1 MYVHVCPCSVLV
13 CVCVSL
19 HLSVSVSECVRVYIY
34 GVHMCTI
41 HTHSVSE
48 QIVGLSGLLPLL
60 RITPGKSVVLSAPHP
75 SIGVSPSN
83 NK

>member
-19 HLSVSVSECVRVYIY
+19 HLSVSVSECVRVLYMY
-34 GVHMCTI
+34 MCTI

-75 SIGVSPSN
+75 CIGVSPTN